1 MHKRAHVPCVKIMRM
16 KFLKYLF
23 GLSVKAVV
31 GAFLLAFQLA
41 HVGLVVISV
50 GREAQRARNVLKI

>member
-1 MHKRAHVPCVKIMRM
+1 MKITRM

>member
-1 MHKRAHVPCVKIMRM
+1 MKITRM

-31 GAFLLAFQLA
+31 GASLLAFQLV

-50 GREAQRARNVLKI
+50 VRKTWRAPNVLKI